1 MAFRLVHM
9 QRPHFQRLRLAC
21 LRQTLVWALALAL
34 PVQSVSWVLLQAM
47 GPTHWHTVSA
57 PPSVPAVDGMPRQSD
72 AADIAWALRARVADL
87 AGPRLLALLEGQ
99 HTHGLEHGHGGDGGH
114 DHHGHHGHDN
124 FQRHAHA
131 PNDDSVQALGATTGS
146 AEAAA
151 QAHTLDAGGA
161 SGPMPHGWGDP
172 HPAQA
177 TEVAWPLTQ
186 AAAWRSHLSAPPER
200 PPRG

>member
-1 MAFRLVHM
+1 M
-9 QRPHFQRLRLAC
+9 QRPHLQRLRLAC

-57 PPSVPAVDGMPRQSD
+57 PSSALSVDGTPHQAD
-72 AADIAWALRARVADL
+72 AFDIATALRARVADL
-87 AGPRLLALLEGQ
+87 AGPRLLALIEGR
-99 HTHGLEHGHGGDGGH
+99 HTHGHAGHHHHARPEAH
-114 DHHGHHGHDN
+114 DLGHGHDT

-131 PNDDSVQALGATTGS
+131 PDDDRVQALGATTGS
-146 AEAAA
+146 AEAAT

-161 SGPMPHGWGDP
+161 SGPMPQAWGDP

-177 TEVAWPLTQ
+177 TAVAWPLTP
-186 AAAWRSHLSAPPER
+186 AKAWHSHLSAPPER